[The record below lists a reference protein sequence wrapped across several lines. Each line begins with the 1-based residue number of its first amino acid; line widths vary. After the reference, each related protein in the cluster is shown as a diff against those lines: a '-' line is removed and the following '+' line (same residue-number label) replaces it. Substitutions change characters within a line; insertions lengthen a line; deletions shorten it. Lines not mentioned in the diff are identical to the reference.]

1 MFLEGKHRS
10 VFVYMFIALYIYRY
24 LQQKGLCAVFGILV
38 LPSQVLLWL
47 ARPIGRR
54 DASYF
59 PLPAA
64 IEQLQSNFNIAF
76 AGVMPFCMPLDLL
89 YSQRKDLQDV
99 ITQQKYS
106 QPIFM
111 KIGPLAGLNEIA
123 RFFLRN
129 RNAEF
134 NRICIVLPESY

>member
-38 LPSQVLLWL
+38 LPSQVFLWL

-76 AGVMPFCMPLDLL
+76 AGVMPFCMPVDLFATKRPARRN
-89 YSQRKDLQDV
+89 YSTEV
-99 ITQQKYS
+99 
-106 QPIFM
+106 QPTNLHEDGSFGRP
-111 KIGPLAGLNEIA
+111 K
-123 RFFLRN
+123 
-129 RNAEF
+129 
-134 NRICIVLPESY
+134 

>member
-10 VFVYMFIALYIYRY
+10 VFVYIYMFIYNSLH

-47 ARPIGRR
+47 ARPIGQR

-59 PLPAA
+59 PPSAA
-64 IEQLQSNFNIAF
+64 IQQLQSKFNIAF
-76 AGVMPFCMPLDLL
+76 AGVMPLCMPVDLFATK
-89 YSQRKDLQDV
+89 RPTRR
-99 ITQQKYS
+99 TQQKYS

-111 KIGPLAGLNEIA
+111 KIGPLGGLNEIA
-123 RFFLRN
+123 RFSWRKRSAGFVLFFLN
-129 RNAEF
+129 H
-134 NRICIVLPESY
+134 IES